1 MVLSSLNRIFAV
13 ENLYTMRKK
22 VLYIILL
29 TLVLSAC
36 TSPGH
41 EAMRQRLK
49 YVSDC
54 NRADTVFTERWLPT
68 VDSLVTYFDRNGLAN
83 ERMMAHYVQ
92 GRVHH
97 DMGEAPQALEC
108 YQRAAEQADTT
119 SSNCDLYT
127 LYAVYG
133 QMADLFHS
141 QFLPDDEIRVLKVAE
156 TIAWK
161 DKDTLSAINI
171 YQLLSR
177 PYYIKSDTDSVL
189 FIEKYAHDLYL
200 KYGFNQ
206 RAARTLLVPISIYLD
221 RMQYNKAGEAMR
233 VLEDSSGWFDDDN
246 IKKGKELYY
255 YDKGRYHLAMG
266 RQDLALLNFKKVLQ
280 AGYIEAGYRGILAV
294 YEKQGRSDS
303 ISKYAKLFAAA
314 NDSCYYHVNQE
325 KVHQVSAIYD
335 YSRQQHLADES
346 RSKATRLRY
355 YLVFVLLAVLA
366 AIAIATFI
374 YNRVRTQNI
383 LQITQ
388 LLRAKA
394 DLQLL
399 LEEKQT
405 QLDYMVSKNASEIER
420 VTQESNQTLIEHI
433 REKKALE
440 HQIEDMDQQLSRFS
454 NASHE
459 KAFLSTTIGQ
469 RFQNI
474 RDSIP
479 KEAPPTNL
487 DWRQCI
493 KTFRD
498 HFPSYYSFITNG
510 HALTDDQLRICMMI
524 RQNYRESEMAFF
536 MDTDKQRINRIKLQV
551 NSKLFGIQNSS
562 SLRKNLKEHF

>member
-1 MVLSSLNRIFAV
+1 MVLCSLNRTFAGMKQKWILITLVIFA
-13 ENLYTMRKK
+13 
-22 VLYIILL
+22 L
-29 TLVLSAC
+29 TAC
-36 TSPGH
+36 TSPDH

-68 VDSLVTYFDRNGLAN
+68 VDSLVTYFDRHGAAN
-83 ERMMAHYVQ
+83 DRMMAHYVQ
-92 GRVHH
+92 GRVYH

-119 SSNCDLYT
+119 SSDCDLYT
-127 LYAVYG
+127 LYAVYC
-133 QMADLFHS
+133 QMAKLFHS
-141 QFLPDDEIRVLKVAE
+141 QYLPDDEMQALEVAQL
-156 TIAWK
+156 IAWK
-161 DKDTLSAINI
+161 DKDTLAAIKAFE
-171 YQLLSR
+171 LRVR
-177 PYYIKSDTDSVL
+177 PYFLKEEKDSMIYVMR
-189 FIEKYAHDLYL
+189 EARDLYL
-200 KYGFNQ
+200 KTNHKKE
-206 RAARTLLVPISIYLD
+206 AAEAIFSSISIYLD
-221 RMQYNKAGEAMR
+221 RKQIAEAGHWLKIYEKESR
-233 VLEDSSGWFDDDN
+233 NFDEN
-246 IKKGKELYY
+246 GTLKKGGMYY
-255 YDKGRYHLAMG
+255 YEKGRYLLATG
-266 RQDLALLNFKKVLQ
+266 QIASAIPFFKKAKD
-280 AGYIEAGYRGILAV
+280 AGYKEAGYKGLMMA
-294 YEKQGRSDS
+294 YEKAGISDS
-303 ISKYAKLFAAA
+303 IAIYAKLFARAY
-314 NDSCYYHVNQE
+314 DSCYYHVNQE
-325 KVHQVSAIYD
+325 KVRQVSAMYN

-346 RSKATRLRY
+346 RTKATRLRY

-366 AIAIATFI
+366 ATAIAAYI
-374 YNRVRTQNI
+374 YNRIRTQNL
-383 LQITQ
+383 LQIAQ

-394 DLQLL
+394 DLQSL

-405 QLDYMVSKNASEIER
+405 QLDNMVSKNASEIER

-440 HQIEDMDQQLSRFS
+440 HQIEDMDQQLSQFS

-487 DWRQCI
+487 DWRQYI

>member
-1 MVLSSLNRIFAV
+1 
-13 ENLYTMRKK
+13 
-22 VLYIILL
+22 
-29 TLVLSAC
+29 
-36 TSPGH
+36 
-41 EAMRQRLK
+41 
-49 YVSDC
+49 
-54 NRADTVFTERWLPT
+54 
-68 VDSLVTYFDRNGLAN
+68 
-83 ERMMAHYVQ
+83 MMAHYVQ

>member
-1 MVLSSLNRIFAV
+1 
-13 ENLYTMRKK
+13 MRKK

>member
-1 MVLSSLNRIFAV
+1 
-13 ENLYTMRKK
+13 MRKT
-22 VLYIILL
+22 VHYIILL

-36 TSPGH
+36 TSADH
-41 EAMRQRLK
+41 EAMRQRLQ

-54 NRADTVFTERWLPT
+54 NRADTVFSARWLPT
-68 VDSLVTYFDRNGLAN
+68 VDSLVAYFDRHGSAN
-83 ERMMAHYVQ
+83 DRMMAHYVQ

-108 YQRAAEQADTT
+108 YQRAAEQADT
-119 SSNCDLYT
+119 SRSDCDLYT

-133 QMADLFHS
+133 QMANLFHS
-141 QFLPDDEIRVLKVAE
+141 QYLPDDEMQALKTAE
-156 TIAWK
+156 QIAWK
-161 DKDTLSAINI
+161 DKDTLSAINT

-177 PYYIKSDTDSVL
+177 PYYMKSDTDSVL
-189 FIEKYAHDLYL
+189 FIEKCAHDLYL
-200 KYGFNQ
+200 RYGFNQ

-221 RMQYNKAGEAMR
+221 RMQYDKVSEAMS
-233 VLEDSSGWFDDDN
+233 VLEDSSGWFDDDDN

-280 AGYIEAGYRGILAV
+280 AGYIEAGYRGILSV
-294 YEKQGRSDS
+294 YENQGRSDS

-346 RSKATRLRY
+346 RTKAARLRY
-355 YLVFVLLAVLA
+355 YLMFVLLAVLA
-366 AIAIATFI
+366 ATAIAAFI
-374 YNRVRTQNI
+374 YNRVRTQNL

-394 DLQLL
+394 DIQSL

-405 QLDYMVSKNASEIER
+405 QLDNIVSKNASVIER

-440 HQIEDMDQQLSRFS
+440 HQIEDMDHQLSQFS

-536 MDTDKQRINRIKLQV
+536 MDADKQRINRIKLQV

>member
-1 MVLSSLNRIFAV
+1 
-13 ENLYTMRKK
+13 MRKT
-22 VLYIILL
+22 VHYIILL

-36 TSPGH
+36 TSADH
-41 EAMRQRLK
+41 EAMRQRLQ

-54 NRADTVFTERWLPT
+54 NRADTVFSARWLPT
-68 VDSLVTYFDRNGLAN
+68 VDSLVAYFDRHGSAN
-83 ERMMAHYVQ
+83 DRMMAHYVQ

-108 YQRAAEQADTT
+108 YQRAAEQADT
-119 SSNCDLYT
+119 SRSDCDLYT

-133 QMADLFHS
+133 QMANLFHS
-141 QFLPDDEIRVLKVAE
+141 QYLPDDEMQALKTAE
-156 TIAWK
+156 QIAWK
-161 DKDTLSAINI
+161 DKDTLSAINT

-177 PYYIKSDTDSVL
+177 PYYMKSDTDSVL
-189 FIEKYAHDLYL
+189 FIEKCAHDLYL
-200 KYGFNQ
+200 RYGFNQ

-221 RMQYNKAGEAMR
+221 RMQYDKVSEAMS
-233 VLEDSSGWFDDDN
+233 VLEDSSGWFDDDDN

-266 RQDLALLNFKKVLQ
+266 RQDLALFNFKKVLQ
-280 AGYIEAGYRGILAV
+280 AGYIEAGYRGILSV
-294 YEKQGRSDS
+294 YENQGRSDS

-346 RSKATRLRY
+346 RTKAARLRY
-355 YLVFVLLAVLA
+355 YLMFVLLAVLA
-366 AIAIATFI
+366 ATAIAAFI
-374 YNRVRTQNI
+374 YNRVRTQNL

-394 DLQLL
+394 DIQSL

-405 QLDYMVSKNASEIER
+405 QLDNIVSKNASVIER

-440 HQIEDMDQQLSRFS
+440 HQIEDMDHQLSQFS

-536 MDTDKQRINRIKLQV
+536 MDADKQRINRIKLQV

>member
-1 MVLSSLNRIFAV
+1 MVFRSLNRIFAV

>member
-1 MVLSSLNRIFAV
+1 
-13 ENLYTMRKK
+13 MRKT
-22 VLYIILL
+22 VHYIILL

-36 TSPGH
+36 TSADH
-41 EAMRQRLK
+41 EAMRQRLQ

-54 NRADTVFTERWLPT
+54 NRADTVFSERWLPT
-68 VDSLVTYFDRNGLAN
+68 VDSLVRYFDRHGSAN
-83 ERMMAHYVQ
+83 DRMMAHYVR
-92 GRVHH
+92 GRVYH

-119 SSNCDLYT
+119 RSDCDLYT

-133 QMADLFHS
+133 QMANLFHS
-141 QFLPDDEIRVLKVAE
+141 QYLPDNEMQALKTAE
-156 TIAWK
+156 QIAWK
-161 DKDTLSAINI
+161 DKDTLSAINT

-177 PYYIKSDTDSVL
+177 PYYMKSDTDSVL
-189 FIEKYAHDLYL
+189 FIEKCAHDLYL
-200 KYGFNQ
+200 RYGFNQ

-221 RMQYNKAGEAMR
+221 RMQYDKVSEAMS
-233 VLEDSSGWFDDDN
+233 VLEDSSGWFDDDDN

-280 AGYIEAGYRGILAV
+280 AGYIEAGYRGILSV
-294 YEKQGRSDS
+294 YENQGRSDS

-346 RSKATRLRY
+346 RTKAARLRY

-366 AIAIATFI
+366 ATAIASFI
-374 YNRVRTQNI
+374 YNRVRTQNL

-394 DLQLL
+394 DIQSL

-405 QLDYMVSKNASEIER
+405 QLDNIVSKNASEIER

-440 HQIEDMDQQLSRFS
+440 HQIEDMDHQLSQFS

-493 KTFRD
+493 NTFRD

-536 MDTDKQRINRIKLQV
+536 MDADKQRINRIKLQV

>member
-1 MVLSSLNRIFAV
+1 MVLSSLNRIFAG
-13 ENLYTMRKK
+13 MKQK
-22 VLYIILL
+22 WILI
-29 TLVLSAC
+29 TLVIFALTAC
-36 TSPGH
+36 TSPSH

-68 VDSLVTYFDRNGLAN
+68 VDSLVAYFDHHGSAN
-83 ERMMAHYVQ
+83 ERMMTHYVQ

-108 YQRAAEQADTT
+108 YQKAAEQADTT
-119 SSNCDLYT
+119 RSDCDLYT
-127 LYAVYG
+127 LTAVYG
-133 QMADLFHS
+133 QMADLFHA
-141 QFLPDDEIRVLKVAE
+141 QYLPDDEMQALHMSER
-156 TIAWK
+156 IAWK
-161 DKDTLSAINI
+161 DHDTLSAIKAFE
-171 YQLLSR
+171 LRLR
-177 PYYIKSDTDSVL
+177 PYLLKSDTTHVMHVL
-189 FIEKYAHDLYL
+189 KMSYNQYM
-200 KYGFNQ
+200 KYGKVRQ
-206 RAARTLLVPISIYLD
+206 AALLLPVAIHISLD
-221 RMQYNKAGEAMR
+221 RQEY
-233 VLEDSSGWFDDDN
+233 DSAYHYIQKFESLSQLPECKDTP
-246 IKKGKELYY
+246 IRKGVYY
-255 YDKGRYHLAMG
+255 YNKGRY
-266 RQDLALLNFKKVLQ
+266 ALYNNQNDSALFFFRKALDSDYTEAAYKGLLSVYKKKHI
-280 AGYIEAGYRGILAV
+280 A
-294 YEKQGRSDS
+294 DS
-303 ISKYAKLFAAA
+303 IAKYAILFARA
-314 NDSCYYHVNQE
+314 NDSCYYYVNQE
-325 KVHQVSAIYD
+325 KVRQVSAMYD

-346 RSKATRLRY
+346 RTKAARLRY
-355 YLVFVLLAVLA
+355 YLVFFLLAGLA
-366 AIAIATFI
+366 ATAIAAYI
-374 YNRVRTQNI
+374 YNRIRTQNL
-383 LQITQ
+383 LQIAQ

-394 DLQLL
+394 DLQSL

-405 QLDYMVSKNASEIER
+405 QLDNMVSKNASEIER

-440 HQIEDMDQQLSRFS
+440 HQIEDMDQQLSQFS
-454 NASHE
+454 SASHE

-510 HALTDDQLRICMMI
+510 HALTDDQLRICMMV
-524 RQNYRESEMAFF
+524 RLNYRESEMAFF
-536 MDTDKQRINRIKLQV
+536 MNTDKQRINRIKLQV
-551 NSKLFGIQNSS
+551 NSKIFGIQNSS

>member
-1 MVLSSLNRIFAV
+1 MVLSSLNRTFAV
-13 ENLYTMRKK
+13 ENLYTMRKT

-36 TSPGH
+36 TSPDH

-54 NRADTVFTERWLPT
+54 NRADTVFTDRWLPA
-68 VDSLVTYFDRNGLAN
+68 VDSLVAFFDRHGSAN
-83 ERMMAHYVQ
+83 DRMMAYYVQ

-97 DMGEAPQALEC
+97 HMGEAPQALEC
-108 YQRAAEQADTT
+108 YQKAAEQADTT

-440 HQIEDMDQQLSRFS
+440 HQIEDMDQQLSQFS

>member
-1 MVLSSLNRIFAV
+1 MK
-13 ENLYTMRKK
+13 RKW
-22 VLYIILL
+22 ILL
-29 TLVLSAC
+29 TLVFLVLTAC
-36 TSPGH
+36 TADH
-41 EAMRQRLK
+41 EAMRQQLQ

-54 NRADTVFTERWLPT
+54 NRADTVFSARWLPT
-68 VDSLVTYFDRNGLAN
+68 VDSLVAYFDRHGSAN
-83 ERMMAHYVQ
+83 DRMMAHYVR
-92 GRVHH
+92 GRVYH
-97 DMGEAPQALEC
+97 DMGEAPQAMEC
-108 YQRAAEQADTT
+108 YQKAAEQADTT
-119 SSNCDLYT
+119 RSDCDLYT

-133 QMADLFHS
+133 QMADLFHA
-141 QFLPDDEIRVLKVAE
+141 QYLPDDEMQVLKVAE
-156 TIAWK
+156 KIAWK
-161 DKDTLSAINI
+161 DKDTLSAINT

-177 PYYIKSDTDSVL
+177 PYYMKSDTESVL
-189 FIEKYAHDLYL
+189 FIEKCAHDLYL
-200 KYGFNQ
+200 RYGFNQ

-221 RMQYNKAGEAMR
+221 RMQYDKASEAMS
-233 VLEDSSGWFDDDN
+233 VFEDSSGWFDDDDN

-280 AGYIEAGYRGILAV
+280 AGYIETGYRGLLSV
-294 YEKQGRSDS
+294 YEQQGRSDS

-346 RSKATRLRY
+346 RTKAARLRY

-366 AIAIATFI
+366 ATAIAAYI
-374 YNRVRTQNI
+374 YNRVRTQNL

-394 DLQLL
+394 DIQSL
-399 LEEKQT
+399 LEEKQA
-405 QLDYMVSKNASEIER
+405 QLDNIVSKNASEIER

-440 HQIEDMDQQLSRFS
+440 HQIEDMDHQLSQFS

-487 DWRQCI
+487 DWKQCI

-536 MDTDKQRINRIKLQV
+536 MDADKQRINRIKLQV

>member
-536 MDTDKQRINRIKLQV
+536 MDADKQRINRIKLLV